1 MQMVGGDTMNIQL
14 SMNMDEGKDR
24 VKEAKLKKK
33 AASYCPTLE
42 EVFITGWTNARGTF
56 KKPIKDLKNCDTD

>member
-24 VKEAKLKKK
+24 VKDE
-33 AASYCPTLE
+33 
-42 EVFITGWTNARGTF
+42 RG
-56 KKPIKDLKNCDTD
+56 LV